1 MTNQHP
7 LTEEMIQD
15 IDLRYRSAAFWE
27 CHGFEDVSVYEQ
39 KNIALCMRAV
49 ADWQLKQCVAW
60 LEGYEPEGWAAE
72 QMKKDLR
79 PTQEDK

>member
-1 MTNQHP
+1 MMTDQHP
-7 LTEEMIQD
+7 LTDEL
-15 IDLRYRSAAFWE
+15 IDELAAKFMSE
-27 CHGFEDVSVYEQ
+27 PTGEQ
-39 KNIALCMRAV
+39 VVNRDHDMRAA

-79 PTQEDK
+79 PTTQEDN